1 MRGYP
6 WVEWAQ
12 SSEKLVMLFCNLDA
26 IYMAIYTLGNTL
38 RCTFMV
44 YTIQYRGCFFKKW
57 GNKTKRRAVHQ
68 DKWLGIF
75 L

>member
-1 MRGYP
+1 M
-6 WVEWAQ
+6 EWAQ

-44 YTIQYRGCFFKKW
+44 CTIQYRGTEVVFLKNGETRPRGGLCI
-57 GNKTKRRAVHQ
+57 KTN
-68 DKWLGIF
+68 G
-75 L
+75 